1 MKKPDGRG
9 RDILQGLV
17 AAGKP
22 GRPIDGAL
30 PQARPSG
37 AVTAMSLGLDRLSAE
52 AAQAKALRE
61 ELANRETTQDLDPA
75 LFSPSIVSDR
85 IPSTSDSR
93 FQELKAAIAENG
105 QQIPIIARPH
115 PSQEGHFQIAAGHRR
130 WRVAQ
135 ELELPVKAIIRK
147 LSDQE
152 VVILQ
157 GQENGPREDL
167 TFVERARFAMQME
180 RHGFDRDTLSA
191 ALSVDKPEVSRLL
204 TVAQALGED
213 LILAIGPAPKVGR
226 PRWLQLVKGLEQA
239 GSYDALVK
247 LRASSEFQR
256 ADSDQRFALA
266 LQAIGPAKRTAKRRP
281 ASPERVAWVEKKGGN
296 IRLVSD
302 NAGFASFLQR
312 RFPALIEEFKVSP
325 EATSNTISKGASH

>member
-1 MKKPDGRG
+1 MKKADGRG

-22 GRPIDGAL
+22 GRPAEGSL
-30 PQARPSG
+30 PQARPPG
-37 AVTAMSLGLDRLSAE
+37 AVKAMSLGLDRLSAE

-61 ELANRETTQDLDPA
+61 ELASRETTQELDPA

-115 PSQEGHFQIAAGHRR
+115 PTEEGRYQIAAGHRR
-130 WRVAQ
+130 WRVTQ
-135 ELELPVKAIIRK
+135 ELGGDHPQALRSGDGHPARSGEWAARG
-147 LSDQE
+147 SDLRRAGT
-152 VVILQ
+152 VRHAD
-157 GQENGPREDL
+157 GGPR
-167 TFVERARFAMQME
+167 
-180 RHGFDRDTLSA
+180 FDRDTLSA

-213 LILAIGPAPKVGR
+213 LIMAIGPAPKIGR

-239 GSYDALVK
+239 SARAKLTELV
-247 LRASSEFQR
+247 SS
-256 ADSDQRFALA
+256 ADFKTADTDQRFTLA
-266 LQAIGPAKRTAKRRP
+266 LRVVGTANGTAKRRP
-281 ASPERVAWVEKKGGN
+281 VTSDRVAWVERKGGN

-302 NAGFASFLQR
+302 NASFASFLQR
-312 RFPALIEEFKVSP
+312 RLPALLDEFKESP
-325 EATSNTISKGASH
+325 EAKSNVASKGATH